1 MAARSTLIAL
11 LSAAAAAAAAGASAP
26 STPAWPPCGWPTIE
40 ENYPRPA
47 KLQTRIAQRLLNV
60 TPVDGVFGPST
71 AAAARAF
78 QSAHGL
84 QPDGGVGSQ
93 TWPVLAA
100 TATPTLAGA
109 RNSSAVAAAQD
120 ALQASGFYAGSV
132 SGDFDAATSAA
143 LAAFATARGAA
154 DVSGQ
159 AIDAQLWHLLA
170 SGCNASLATERYWID
185 VGWPQ
190 GSLSVPTLSC
200 LRNYFEF
207 VTFECWL
214 ERSAWFEPC
223 VQNIANAHAAGFS
236 SVGAYMFPVR
246 AEDPAAQAAWLVGNL
261 TAAGAKVDSIMLD
274 IEGDDWVTNNRTQAD
289 NRAFVTAL
297 RAGLEAAGQRVTIYC
312 GLQWNTYFGADW
324 TAFKDLPVI
333 FAHYDLVPSYY
344 DFVDSPYG
352 GWTAPAG
359 KQIWDGQ
366 DGEVVCGT
374 GPLDWDWSEKPF
386 WAA

>member
-1 MAARSTLIAL
+1 MAAVRWALVAAL
-11 LSAAAAAAAAGASAP
+11 LVAAAATTA
-26 STPAWPPCGWPTIE
+26 PAWPPCGWPTIE

-100 TATPTLAGA
+100 TVTPTRVGA
-109 RNSSAVAAAQD
+109 RDSGAVAAAQD
-120 ALQASGFYAGSV
+120 ALQASGFYAGDV
-132 SGDFDAATSAA
+132 SGDFDAATASA
-143 LAAFATARGAA
+143 LAAFALARGAA

-159 AIDAQLWHLLA
+159 AVDAQLWHLLV
-170 SGCNASLATERYWID
+170 SGCNASLATERYWVD

-190 GSLSVPTLSC
+190 GSLSVPTLAC
-200 LRNYFEF
+200 LRGYFEF

-214 ERSAWFEPC
+214 ERSAWFVPC
-223 VQNIANAHAAGFS
+223 LQNIANAHAAGFS
-236 SVGAYMFPVR
+236 AVGAYMFPVR
-246 AEDPAAQAAWLVGNL
+246 AEDPTAQAAWLVGNL

-312 GLQWNTYFGADW
+312 GLQWNTYFGADFD
-324 TAFKDLPVI
+324 AFKDLPVI

-374 GPLDWDWSEKPF
+374 GPLDWDWSLAPF
-386 WAA
+386 WTAAVSTE